1 MQNEKLN
8 FKSEES
14 AFPPTFWTP
23 ISDNDKIILLA
34 QNKGRNFTMSQVVA
48 VAKRC
53 SQGFPQVVVCRP
65 FSAGGLPFPTI
76 FWLTCP
82 YLNKKCGTLESNQK
96 VSELEEIFRSKP
108 LEIDNWHKS
117 YQVLRKKLIDKR
129 TEDFIETFS
138 CKLLNQIFI
147 KGVGGIDLKE
157 VPFGVKCLHLQ
168 IATWLGM
175 GKHPAEHWL
184 STQIGSIE
192 CQENLCNTNLL

>member
-1 MQNEKLN
+1 MMRSGLSNSSTHIPMGTVSVGSN
-8 FKSEES
+8 F
-14 AFPPTFWTP
+14 
-23 ISDNDKIILLA
+23 
-34 QNKGRNFTMSQVVA
+34 
-48 VAKRC
+48 
-53 SQGFPQVVVCRP
+53 
-65 FSAGGLPFPTI
+65 
-76 FWLTCP
+76 
-82 YLNKKCGTLESNQK
+82 CGTLESNQK

-175 GKHPAEHWL
+175 EKHPAEHWL

-192 CQENLCNTNLL
+192 CQENLCKDNLL